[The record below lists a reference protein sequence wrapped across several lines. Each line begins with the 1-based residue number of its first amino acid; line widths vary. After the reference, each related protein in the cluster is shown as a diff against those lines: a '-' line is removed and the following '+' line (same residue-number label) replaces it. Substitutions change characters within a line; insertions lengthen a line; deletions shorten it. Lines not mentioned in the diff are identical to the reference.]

1 MPIEARR
8 AAWSPCSVRSAS
20 GSRGG
25 RVTKGTS
32 ATRKEGSSRLKRKEY
47 DRELRRLHGELV
59 ALQEWVKETKARICV
74 VFEGRDT
81 AGKGGTIK
89 AITERVSPRVFRVVA
104 LPAPNER
111 ERSQMFMQRYV
122 PHLPAGGEVVIFDR
136 SWYNRAG
143 IERVLGFCT
152 EEEATRFLESAALV
166 ERTMVESGIILLKY
180 WLEVSSDEQ
189 TRRLESRIN
198 DPRKV
203 WKLSDMELKSYSRWW
218 DYEQARDEM
227 FRATDTSW
235 APWNVAHTDDK
246 RRGRLEHH
254 QPPAQPDSLR
264 ASRASCGRRSR
275 GAKSGRRS
283 VGDSRHHRYGRSRRR
298 SGRRCWTKRRTRGRA
313 PGTICNVP
321 GAPPWLGMRGRHKSG
336 PRSRGEYA
344 GRRPRRSPADGAA
357 LHGDV
362 RAGGGHVAHER
373 VDLGGDPRPQ
383 DHGQRCAVC
392 HCPRSVGLG
401 CVHPHQQQD
410 RRPHRPQA
418 RLHHRAV
425 GLCRGCPGNDID
437 AEHHATSSSS
447 GRSSVA
453 WAPHCSYRPCSR

>member
-1 MPIEARR
+1 M
-8 AAWSPCSVRSAS
+8 
-20 GSRGG
+20 
-25 RVTKGTS
+25 TKDTS
-32 ATRKEGSSRLKRKEY
+32 ATPKEEAPRLKRKEY

-152 EEEATRFLESAALV
+152 EDEATRFLGSAALV

-189 TRRLESRIN
+189 TRRLQSRID

-203 WKLSDMELKSYSRWW
+203 WKLSDMDLKSYGRWW
-218 DYEQARDEM
+218 DYEQARDDM

-246 RRGRLEHH
+246 RRGRLNVISHLLSQIPYEPLEH
-254 QPPAQPDSLR
+254 R
-264 ASRASCGRRSR
+264 AA
-275 GAKSGRRS
+275 A
-283 VGDSRHHRYGRSRRR
+283 
-298 SGRRCWTKRRTRGRA
+298 
-313 PGTICNVP
+313 
-321 GAPPWLGMRGRHKSG
+321 L
-336 PRSRGEYA
+336 
-344 GRRPRRSPADGAA
+344 PRRQKRPPADGRLQA
-357 LHGDV
+357 
-362 RAGGGHVAHER
+362 
-373 VDLGGDPRPQ
+373 PQ
-383 DHGQRCAVC
+383 TREIPTPFG
-392 HCPRSVGLG
+392 
-401 CVHPHQQQD
+401 
-410 RRPHRPQA
+410 
-418 RLHHRAV
+418 
-425 GLCRGCPGNDID
+425 
-437 AEHHATSSSS
+437 
-447 GRSSVA
+447 
-453 WAPHCSYRPCSR
+453 